1 MAEAALILAVRSS
14 VAVLRLRSP
23 VVAAVLKPTKNKV
36 PEEPNCHQAT
46 KRSRGQFPH
55 PPPHHRVIDRGTKRK
70 RVGAMRNS
78 VRCAGQSA
86 ASLAVAAGC
95 LRLASAG

>member
-55 PPPHHRVIDRGTKRK
+55 PPPHHRVIDRGTKK
-70 RVGAMRNS
+70 RTSRGDEELSPVCGTVGS
-78 VRCAGQSA
+78 
-86 ASLAVAAGC
+86 
-95 LRLASAG
+95 